1 MKRNADGKASV
12 LLVLVGQFLRFGLVG
27 VIGFVVDATVLYF
40 ALRSIQM
47 DFYSGRLLSYLAA
60 ATTTWLLNRR
70 FTFSDASTRPGQ
82 QWLRFLMVN
91 GLGGGVNYTVYA
103 LLVSFSPPFSNSPVL
118 AVALGSLSG
127 LLLNFAGSKWLVFQ
141 AKTGS
146 ASA

>member
-1 MKRNADGKASV
+1 MNGDDGGRPSALPV
-12 LLVLVGQFLRFGLVG
+12 LAGQFLRFGLVG
-27 VIGFVVDATVLYF
+27 IIGFLVDATVLHL
-40 ALRSIQM
+40 ALWLIQL

-70 FTFSDASTRPGQ
+70 FTFGDASARPGQ

-91 GLGGGVNYTVYA
+91 GLGGGINYTVYA
-103 LLVSFSPPFSNSPVL
+103 LLVFFSPLFRNAPVL

-141 AKTGS
+141 AKADS
-146 ASA
+146 AND